1 MSFWSYVRGMIEVYP
16 MGRTQAEMR
25 YILETVLSHLPPVT
39 GSEGNMK
46 AHIVQKSGFNYSS
59 SADEFGQDTGMGNSH
74 YGRFFD
80 TQSCYF
86 LVVEGDLR
94 DRLFDHAY
102 EEFQKWLCRLAK
114 RVRVKDVMVKIN
126 EFDQHIL
133 IQNDKEKY
141 TQMYEDP
148 SWGEEGSMNWCEY
161 LMWDTAEDSYLPE
174 KLAEKYKKEGKYR

>member
-114 RVRVKDVMVKIN
+114 RVRVKDVMVK
-126 EFDQHIL
+126 
-133 IQNDKEKY
+133 
-141 TQMYEDP
+141 
-148 SWGEEGSMNWCEY
+148 SMNSISIY
-161 LMWDTAEDSYLPE
+161 SFRMT
-174 KLAEKYKKEGKYR
+174 KKNILKCMKTHHGVKRVV